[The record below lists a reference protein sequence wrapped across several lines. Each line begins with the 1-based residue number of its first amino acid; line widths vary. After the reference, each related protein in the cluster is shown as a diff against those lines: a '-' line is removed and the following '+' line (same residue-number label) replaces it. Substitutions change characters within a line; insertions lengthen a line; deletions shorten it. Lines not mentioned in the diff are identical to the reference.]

1 MLEYTNEEFGRIR
14 VELITSKTYF
24 YAADVCRILGKGTW
38 TDTYTQRYAG
48 KEHIKQIKNGLKK
61 ANLVDLDGVMNLCE
75 RAQANTSNL
84 LMSVAERINYNVMFL
99 EESFTGTRYLPFCKD
114 EQQGYE
120 NGAGDFKVFYH
131 PIFGKIRA
139 TLINENMYFYSTD
152 ICRAL
157 GFKRYGSVY
166 TNRYAGEEN
175 LKQIVSESMRGTR
188 CINVI
193 SIAGVRNLCQR
204 SKLSPDTISD
214 FSNWLHNATKQGKKP
229 DATDREKP
237 EEAVEEPLE
246 EIAEGKVDALFE
258 KAVENLK
265 NKAEEEKTT
274 VEEKQVVNSNFTTFQ
289 NPEFGEIRTE
299 VINGEPWF
307 CLSDICK
314 ALELEQVSRVKTRL
328 NLNGV
333 TTSKV
338 IDSMGRNQEATFVN
352 EANLYKTI
360 FQSRKESAE
369 RFTDWVTSEVL
380 PSIRKT
386 GSYQKPDQAA
396 EPLNTFEQIR
406 LLATGTTELAQQVT
420 HLSEEVTELKA
431 DMPLYGCEIDEV
443 QQHVKRKG
451 VQCLGGKD
459 SEAYADGSIRSQVYK
474 DIYSQLKREY
484 GCVST
489 YKSIKRKYIA
499 DVHDF
504 IDCYQL
510 PTVLEEQITA
520 ANAQQRLF

>member
-1 MLEYTNEEFGRIR
+1 MNEF
-14 VELITSKTYF
+14 
-24 YAADVCRILGKGTW
+24 
-38 TDTYTQRYAG
+38 
-48 KEHIKQIKNGLKK
+48 N
-61 ANLVDLDGVMNLCE
+61 
-75 RAQANTSNL
+75 
-84 LMSVAERINYNVMFL
+84 
-99 EESFTGTRYLPFCKD
+99 
-114 EQQGYE
+114 
-120 NGAGDFKVFYH
+120 H
-131 PIFGKIRA
+131 PIFGKART
-139 TLINENMYFYSTD
+139 TLIDGNVYFYATD
-152 ICRAL
+152 ICNAL
-157 GFKRYGSVY
+157 GFKGYGSTY
-166 TNRYAGEEN
+166 THRYVQEEH
-175 LKQIVSESMRGTR
+175 LKQITVESTRGTR

-193 SIAGVRNLCQR
+193 SVEGVSSLCKR
-204 SKLSPDTISD
+204 SKLITEAAFS
-214 FSNWLHNATKQGKKP
+214 FSNWINTMCYATKHGKTP
-229 DATDREKP
+229 EKP
-237 EEAVEEPLE
+237 
-246 EIAEGKVDALFE
+246 
-258 KAVENLK
+258 
-265 NKAEEEKTT
+265 KAEEKTEAA
-274 VEEKQVVNSNFTTFQ
+274 EEVKQVSSDEPQELVQQELEEHEEIKEEETMESNAMKIFS
-289 NPEFGEIRTE
+289 NPEFGDIRTE

-307 CLSDICK
+307 CLSDVCK
-314 ALELEQVSRVKTRL
+314 ALLINNPSQIKTRL
-328 NLNGV
+328 NEAGIITNEVGV
-333 TTSKV
+333 RTGLKSDGTPSIQK
-338 IDSMGRNQEATFVN
+338 MPMLFVN

-369 RFTDWVTSEVL
+369 RFTDWVAGEVL

-386 GSYQKPDQAA
+386 GSYQQTPPLTAA
-396 EPLNTFEQIR
+396 EQIQ
-406 LLATGTTELAQQVT
+406 LIAKGCVELTQQVAT
-420 HLSEEVTELKA
+420 LGAEVTELKT

>member
-24 YAADVCRILGKGTW
+24 YAADVCGILGKGTW
-38 TDTYTQRYAG
+38 TGTYTQRYAG

-75 RAQANTSNL
+75 KAQAKTSNL

-99 EESFTGTRYLPFCKD
+99 EESFTGTRYLPLCKE

-120 NGAGDFKVFYH
+120 NVAGDFKVFYH
-131 PIFGKIRA
+131 PIFWKARA
-139 TLINENMYFYSTD
+139 MLIDENVYFYATD
-152 ICRAL
+152 ICNAL
-157 GFKRYGSVY
+157 GFKRYGSTY
-166 TNRYAGEEN
+166 ANRYAGEEN
-175 LKQIVSESMRGTR
+175 LKQIVHESMRGMR

-193 SIAGVRNLCQR
+193 NVAGISNLCKR
-204 SKLSPDTISD
+204 SKLEEESL
-214 FSNWLHNATKQGKKP
+214 SNFLEWVDIMCNAMKP
-229 DATDREKP
+229 KTEEKLVEEIP
-237 EEAVEEPLE
+237 LAKANSYIAKEPILMEEAKQELE
-246 EIAEGKVDALFE
+246 EHEEIK
-258 KAVENLK
+258 
-265 NKAEEEKTT
+265 EEETM
-274 VEEKQVVNSNFTTFQ
+274 ESNAMKIFS
-289 NPEFGEIRTE
+289 NPEFGDIRTE
-299 VINGEPWF
+299 VINGEVWF
-307 CLSDICK
+307 VGKDVAEALKYENARDALSKHVEAEDKGVAKCDTLGGKQNMTIINESGVY
-314 ALELEQVSRVKTRL
+314 ALIF
-328 NLNGV
+328 G
-333 TTSKV
+333 SK
-338 IDSMGRNQEATFVN
+338 
-352 EANLYKTI
+352 L
-360 FQSRKESAE
+360 ESAK
-369 RFTDWVTSEVL
+369 RFKHWVTSEVL

-386 GSYQKPDQAA
+386 GSYQKPDPTA

-420 HLSEEVTELKA
+420 HLSEEVTELKT

-520 ANAQQRLF
+520 ANAQERLF

>member
-1 MLEYTNEEFGRIR
+1 MNEF
-14 VELITSKTYF
+14 
-24 YAADVCRILGKGTW
+24 
-38 TDTYTQRYAG
+38 
-48 KEHIKQIKNGLKK
+48 N
-61 ANLVDLDGVMNLCE
+61 
-75 RAQANTSNL
+75 
-84 LMSVAERINYNVMFL
+84 
-99 EESFTGTRYLPFCKD
+99 
-114 EQQGYE
+114 
-120 NGAGDFKVFYH
+120 H
-131 PIFGKIRA
+131 PIFGKVRT
-139 TLINENMYFYSTD
+139 TLIDGNVYFYATD
-152 ICRAL
+152 ICNAL
-157 GFKRYGSVY
+157 GFKGYGSTY
-166 TNRYAGEEN
+166 THRYVQEEH
-175 LKQIVSESMRGTR
+175 LKQITVESTRGTR

-193 SIAGVRNLCQR
+193 SVEGVSSLCKR
-204 SKLSPDTISD
+204 SKLITEAAFS
-214 FSNWLHNATKQGKKP
+214 FSNWFNTMCYATKYGKTP
-229 DATDREKP
+229 EKP
-237 EEAVEEPLE
+237 
-246 EIAEGKVDALFE
+246 
-258 KAVENLK
+258 
-265 NKAEEEKTT
+265 KAEEKMEAA
-274 VEEKQVVNSNFTTFQ
+274 EEVKQVSSDEPQELEEHEEIEEEETMELNAMKIFN
-289 NPEFGEIRTE
+289 NPEFGDIRTE

-307 CLSDICK
+307 CLSDVCK

-420 HLSEEVTELKA
+420 HLSKEVTELKT

-510 PTVLEEQITA
+510 PTVLEEQIMT